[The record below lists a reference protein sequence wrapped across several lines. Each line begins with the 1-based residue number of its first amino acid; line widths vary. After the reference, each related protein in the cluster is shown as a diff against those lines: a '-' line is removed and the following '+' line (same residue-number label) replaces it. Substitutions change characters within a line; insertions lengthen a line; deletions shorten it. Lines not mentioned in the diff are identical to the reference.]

1 MEGDIVE
8 LVIISHVSHSLI
20 CKITGVPGAAGVP
33 AVIPVEETSQ
43 GPGSVSKETV
53 LRVTQAVLELVLR
66 LKLVRTPTKVVIHIY
81 TKTQLS

>member
-1 MEGDIVE
+1 MY
-8 LVIISHVSHSLI
+8 LSNLSSHDHLT
-20 CKITGVPGAAGVP
+20 KITGVPGAAGVP

-66 LKLVRTPTKVVIHIY
+66 LKLVSTPTKVVIIICIN
-81 TKTQLS
+81 TNN

>member
-1 MEGDIVE
+1 MF
-8 LVIISHVSHSLI
+8 LTLSL

-43 GPGSVSKETV
+43 GPGSVSRATV
-53 LRVTQAVLELVLR
+53 PRVNLAVLELVLKQ
-66 LKLVRTPTKVVIHIY
+66 KLVRTPTKVVIHIY